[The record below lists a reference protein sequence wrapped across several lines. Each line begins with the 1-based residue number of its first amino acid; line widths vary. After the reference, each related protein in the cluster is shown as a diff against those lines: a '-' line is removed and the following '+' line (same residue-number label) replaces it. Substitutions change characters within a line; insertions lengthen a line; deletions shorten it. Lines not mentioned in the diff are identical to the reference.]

1 MKRIF
6 LTIIYSLLAGLTV
19 AGESRFDQAN
29 RQFESGD
36 IAGAAVVYQEI
47 LASDGP
53 SASVLFNLGNC
64 EQRLGKYGYAIL
76 AYERARLLAPRDPDL
91 LANLDLAR
99 KAATA
104 FGESER
110 HPVVDAFLNYLSLNE
125 WSWLMAGSVLVLGGL
140 TLLCGCVR
148 MRRRWVI
155 VGMRISAGFAV
166 LLIVGGAIAL
176 VLRRD
181 EANRGIVLNESAVV
195 RLSPFE
201 KAESLGAPGQ
211 GQIVRIFETKDGF
224 HFIEVSGTKLRGWI
238 SDKEVSAICRTRCS
252 RLKS

>member
-1 MKRIF
+1 MKRMV
-6 LTIIYSLLAGLTV
+6 LTIIYSLLAGLAV

-64 EQRLGKYGYAIL
+64 DQRLGKYGYAIH
-76 AYERARLLAPRDPDL
+76 AYEGARLLSPRDSDL

-104 FGESER
+104 FEDSGR
-110 HPVVDAFLNYLSLNE
+110 HPIADAVLNCLSLNE
-125 WSWLMAGSVLVLGGL
+125 WSWLVAGSALFLGGL
-140 TLLCGCVR
+140 VLLCGFGR
-148 MRRRWVI
+148 MRRRRMIYCV
-155 VGMRISAGFAV
+155 RISAGFAV
-166 LLIVGGAIAL
+166 FLIVGGAFAL
-176 VLRRD
+176 YLRRD

-201 KAESLGAPGQ
+201 KAEPLGTPGQ
-211 GQIVRIFETKDGF
+211 GSIVRILQTKYGF
-224 HFIEVSGTKLRGWI
+224 DFVEVIGTGLRGWVP
-238 SDKEVSAICRTRCS
+238 DKDVSAIHHMRRP
-252 RLKS
+252 

>member
-1 MKRIF
+1 MV
-6 LTIIYSLLAGLTV
+6 LTIIYSLLVGLAV

-76 AYERARLLAPRDPDL
+76 AYERARLLTPRDPDL

-110 HPVVDAFLNYLSLNE
+110 HPVVDAVLNCLSLNE
-125 WSWLMAGSVLVLGGL
+125 WSWLVAGSALVLGGL
-140 TLLCGCVR
+140 ALLRGFVR

-155 VGMRISAGFAV
+155 LGTRISAGLAV
-166 LLIVGGAIAL
+166 LLIVGGSTAL
-176 VLRRD
+176 YLRRV
-181 EANRGIVLNESAVV
+181 EVNRGVVLMEEAVV

-211 GQIVRIFETKDGF
+211 GQIVRILETQNGF
-224 HFIEVSGTKLRGWI
+224 HFVEVTGTKLRGWI
-238 SDKEVSAICRTRCS
+238 SDKEANAIQS
-252 RLKS
+252 PEGG